1 MKAANTYYFLCQNWD
16 FNLDQWTI
24 FIGIATII
32 IGLGGFSIAFIIYF
46 KQRIDAAQDAFD
58 FFINS
63 LPNLNSAVK
72 EASKNLQDFVASL
85 QSGYFTNPVIP
96 TSLNNNIIDK
106 VNLIDLKRY
115 FKNND
120 PDKIPIL
127 EQFLIDSDFF
137 GTYQNYFSNELN
149 FFRQRYL
156 DKEQMYSN
164 WQLLRSNVFFSS
176 ITDEHEDENYK
187 TFFSNW
193 VTQLNQDT
201 EIFNFDEEGR
211 PTSIKSRKLLVDKY
225 IKRLAIEIY
234 PFIEKSEKANNVNLL
249 ANQVNSAF
257 LDMDSI
263 TSKLIEVFN
272 KDIIKFTDIS
282 NNIENL
288 L

>member
-1 MKAANTYYFLCQNWD
+1 MNTTITYYFFCKNWD

-32 IGLGGFSIAFIIYF
+32 IGIVGFSTAFILYF
-46 KQRIDAAQDAFD
+46 KQRRDAAQDAFD

-63 LPNLNSAVK
+63 LPNLNEAVK
-72 EASKNLQDFVASL
+72 ETIKNLQDFVVSL
-85 QSGYFTNPVIP
+85 QSGDFKNPVIP
-96 TSLNNNIIDK
+96 TALNNNIIDK
-106 VNLIDLKRY
+106 VNLVDLKRHVA
-115 FKNND
+115 KND
-120 PDKIPIL
+120 AAKIPFL

-137 GTYQNYFSNELN
+137 GTYQNYFTNELN

-156 DKEQMYSN
+156 DKEQIYST

-176 ITDEHEDENYK
+176 IIDEHEDNNYK
-187 TFFSNW
+187 NFYSDW
-193 VTQLNQDT
+193 VHELNQDRDV
-201 EIFNFDEEGR
+201 FNFTGDK
-211 PTSIKSRKLLVDKY
+211 PTSLKSRKLLVENH
-225 IKRLAIEIY
+225 IRPLAQNIF

-249 ANQVNSAF
+249 ANQVSSAY

-263 TSKLIEVFN
+263 TSTLIEVFS
-272 KDIIKFTDIS
+272 KDIRKFTNVS